1 MVALLI
7 ESMIDQGVN
16 YWRRDAC
23 KAAIALS
30 SGLEVL
36 FEFWAM
42 QPHLCTEADLSKRC
56 RQLKFTLHPDVTG
69 ADIPPNVAM

>member
-1 MVALLI
+1 MV
-7 ESMIDQGVN
+7 DQGVN

-23 KAAIALS
+23 KAALLAS

-42 QPHLCTEADLSKRC
+42 QPHLCTESDLDKRG
-56 RQLKFTLHPDVTG
+56 RQPKLTLHPDVTG
-69 ADIPPNVAM
+69 DNIPAN